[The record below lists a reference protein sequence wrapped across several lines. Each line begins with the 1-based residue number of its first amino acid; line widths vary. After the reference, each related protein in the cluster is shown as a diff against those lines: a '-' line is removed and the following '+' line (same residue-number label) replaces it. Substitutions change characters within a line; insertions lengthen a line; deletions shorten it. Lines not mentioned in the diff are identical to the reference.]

1 MHEQISQIKILNK
14 NQAPTRTLKCLWKE
28 KPENWVKKKFP
39 GLIAPNNIINKNSC
53 NIQAK

>member
-39 GLIAPNNIINKNSC
+39 GLIAPNNIINKNS
-53 NIQAK
+53 